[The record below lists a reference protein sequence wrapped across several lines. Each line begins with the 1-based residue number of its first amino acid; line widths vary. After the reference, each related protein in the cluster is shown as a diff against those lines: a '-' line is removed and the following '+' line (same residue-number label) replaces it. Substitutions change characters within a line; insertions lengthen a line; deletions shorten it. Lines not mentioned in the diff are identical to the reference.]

1 MSNVSPLDRSPPIS
15 EPEFQSKFLLSK
27 NEGQAAGEAVVRCVN
42 AARSS
47 IIDAAV
53 LIRNDLDRFQQN
65 RDAVNGYVGALTA
78 GGVLAE
84 GDARLGENA
93 SKLSVYRKVGEHA
106 NLLSGLCHYFDP
118 SLYVYY
124 DVVRFF
130 EALGRDE
137 RALENRLQA
146 MARLGV
152 SRESLQQAIRDLR
165 STKQLLPASPLVQ
178 EDIPSSPGTQI
189 ITPTGEFGLVF
200 ATPSKSDIRL
210 LARDL
215 VDSAVSTPR
224 CLKVHERTAQTAV
237 LLAAS
242 RVIDLPIVV
251 QRLLP
256 YCGFSDAS
264 HVFLMEDAQGHDITE
279 CRALTV
285 STRGDYPIAA
295 SKLSEDIAKGLS
307 PFALAA
313 DLATEDDGRLH
324 LFADEASLGW
334 TSIVGA
340 DNWFVR
346 GAS

>member
-1 MSNVSPLDRSPPIS
+1 MMTHSCLIPNAEARS
-15 EPEFQSKFLLSK
+15 FLLSK
-27 NEGQAAGEAVVRCVN
+27 SDGQAAGEAVVRCVN

-53 LIRNDLDRFQQN
+53 LIRNDLDRFRQN
-65 RDAVNGYVGALTA
+65 RDAVNGYVGALAA
-78 GGVLAE
+78 GGVLAD

-106 NLLSGLCHYFDP
+106 NLLSGLYRYVDP
-118 SLYVYY
+118 SLYILY
-124 DVVRFF
+124 DVIRFF

-137 RALENRLQA
+137 VALEHRLRA
-146 MARLGV
+146 MAQLGV
-152 SRESLQQAIRDLR
+152 SRESLQQAIRDLK

-178 EDIPSSPGTQI
+178 ENIPSSPGKQVI
-189 ITPTGEFGLVF
+189 APPEEFGLVL

-224 CLKVHERTAQTAV
+224 CLRTHERTAQTAV
-237 LLAAS
+237 LLVAS
-242 RVIDLPIVV
+242 RVIDLPVVV

-256 YCGFSDAS
+256 YCGFSSAS
-264 HVFLMEDAQGHDITE
+264 HVFLMEDAEGHDITE
-279 CRALTV
+279 CCALTV
-285 STRGDYPIAA
+285 SIRGYYPIAV
-295 SKLSEDIAKGLS
+295 SRLSEDIARRLS
-307 PFALAA
+307 PVAIAA

-324 LFADEASLGW
+324 LFAAERSDGW
-334 TSIVGA
+334 TSVVGA
-340 DNWFVR
+340 DNWSVG